1 MVGDKYYLPRD
12 TYNVFKGYSQT
23 KLNDMLSKA
32 DAENT
37 QDIKMLGWQEIKA
50 YTTGNDLQDI
60 CKTVKFYQKYNK
72 EIKCMHKGD
81 IVFPVISA
89 LDDIEILYIEDEPE
103 EMYLYDE
110 TVIVMRV
117 TDPTIDS
124 KYIYIMLNS
133 EPIKNGLIKMKWEI
147 ANRNRGK
154 LKSNR
159 VIPRLTVE
167 LLSHIMIV
175 KLTEDERREI
185 VDEYE
190 HLIKIQSDFTKKLT
204 KLQTQD
210 RDKSA
215 VVWFQDN
222 KK

>member
-1 MVGDKYYLPRD
+1 MADNKNYLDRNS
-12 TYNVFKGYSQT
+12 YNIFKGYSET
-23 KLNDMLSKA
+23 KLNTMISKA
-32 DAENT
+32 DEKDT
-37 QDIKMLGWQEIKA
+37 QEIKLTGWKEIKS
-50 YTTGNDLQDI
+50 YTNGNDIKDI
-60 CKTVKFYQKYNK
+60 CRSVKFYQKYNK
-72 EIKCMHKGD
+72 EIKCMQKGD
-81 IVFPVISA
+81 IIFPIISS
-89 LDDIEILYIEDEPE
+89 LEDIEILYIEDEPD

-185 VDEYE
+185 VNEYE
-190 HLIKIQSDFTKKLT
+190 HLIKKKNDFTKKLT

-210 RDKSA
+210 KDKSA
-215 VVWFQDN
+215 VIWFQDN

>member
-1 MVGDKYYLPRD
+1 MIQDKYYLTR
-12 TYNVFKGYSQT
+12 NSLFKGYSET
-23 KLNDMLSKA
+23 KINNMISKA
-32 DAENT
+32 DDLNT
-37 QDIKMLGWQEIKA
+37 QKVKIAGWKEIKS
-50 YTTGNDLQDI
+50 YTNGNNIKNI
-60 CKTVKFYQKYNK
+60 CRTIKFYQKYDK
-72 EIKCMHKGD
+72 EIKCMKKGD
-81 IVFPVISA
+81 IVFPVISP
-89 LDDIEILYIEDEPE
+89 LEDIEILYIEDEPD

-159 VIPRLTVE
+159 VIPRLTIDL
-167 LLSHIMIV
+167 LLSNIMIV
-175 KLTEDERREI
+175 KLTEDERRKI
-185 VDEYE
+185 VNEYE
-190 HLIKIQSDFTKKLT
+190 HLINIQNDFTKKLT

-210 RDKSA
+210 KDKSG